1 MDSYWD
7 DPGSVSNET
16 YMNLWW
22 CWKDIWQQLL
32 FSRKVRLKPGT
43 SWRQSWIQ
51 HGQLCWNSTKS
62 AVSLWPRT
70 HWQQSRLYRQQSWT
84 YWQQSR
90 LQQTV
95 EFTLLPICCRFR
107 QQSTFSKVDCV
118 EFNFVATVYRALQ
131 ANAFEQTLHGE
142 CTTACHLLLHINS
155 TTNAAN
161 KEAESEADVESH
173 VWT

>member
-70 HWQQSRLYRQQSWT
+70 HWQQSWT

-118 EFNFVATVYRALQ
+118 EFNFVATVYRHSNKHCMGSAQ
-131 ANAFEQTLHGE
+131 LHAI
-142 CTTACHLLLHINS
+142 CYCILIQLLMPLTKKLS
-155 TTNAAN
+155 R
-161 KEAESEADVESH
+161 KLM
-173 VWT
+173 